1 MTELTLFMVVFSLQ
15 IILLSAYFPARIL
28 KRAAYVLQHY
38 PSSTHP
44 KLYPKG
50 SDYFSRIMQWF
61 LWINSTN
68 FVVGW
73 VIMYFIYTGQWVG
86 EKGVNPMLPWGYF
99 MLQMLPSQM
108 MEFFGMRLA
117 KLMKQQDSR
126 TIKTAQLAPRSIMN
140 YLSPWLLGLVF
151 FSYISFIVIGSYV
164 EHLAG
169 TSNSKTLIMSGILL
183 IGFVLFFL
191 FSKWLINGK
200 VKDPYQS
207 ADDRHRS
214 VSKVIHTFCYI
225 LVACCLF
232 MLMTLL
238 IETYDMKAVMPIMM
252 SVFLQ
257 MLVVISMGYML
268 NNCRLED
275 MNFDVYKTH

>member
-1 MTELTLFMVVFSLQ
+1 MTVLNLFMVVFSLQ

-28 KRAAYVLQHY
+28 KRAAFVLQHY

-50 SDYFSRIMQWF
+50 SGFFSRNMKYF
-61 LWINSTN
+61 FWINLFN
-68 FVVGW
+68 FIFGW

-86 EKGVNPMLPWGYF
+86 EKGVHPMLPWGYF
-99 MLQMLPSQM
+99 MLQMLPSQV
-108 MEFFGMRLA
+108 MELYGMRLA

-126 TIKTAQLAPRSIMN
+126 TIKTARLAPRNIFN
-140 YLSPWLLGLVF
+140 
-151 FSYISFIVIGSYV
+151 YISPRMIVLVSLSFLSFAGTGLYV
-164 EHLAG
+164 ENP
-169 TSNSKTLIMSGILL
+169 TSITDSKTFLMSGILMVGFL
-183 IGFVLFFL
+183 IFYF

-207 ADDRHRS
+207 AEDRHKS
-214 VSKVIHTFCYI
+214 VSKVIHTFCYT

-238 IETYDMKAVMPIMM
+238 IETYEMKTVMPIMM
-252 SVFLQ
+252 SAFLQ
-257 MLVVISMGYML
+257 LLVVISMGYML
-268 NNCRLED
+268 NNCRMED
-275 MNFDVYKTH
+275 INFDVYKTN